1 MIEAL
6 HKPYMIYTPPYVYF
20 SYYLQIYKVE
30 GVRIVVVDVVT
41 WTMDD
46 PIKITSDAQDLLSNF
61 RDYSHNLPQ
70 RYDSAMLFTGGQF
83 EGSTIGIAFTA
94 TMCEVRDSAVGV
106 VQDGGGEM
114 NQLISTTSHELGH
127 IFSMG
132 HDTED
137 CTCVGEQS
145 NTCIMQDIIGYPPPK
160 TWSSCSVETLRTSL
174 AGDQGLCLNNEPAT
188 TVKDA
193 ACGNG
198 IQEEGEAC
206 DCGSVDECTDPCC
219 NTTSCQL
226 VAGAEC
232 RAGLC
237 CKDNCQL
244 RNGSVCR
251 PERNECDIEEYCT
264 GDHADC
270 PTDSFLQNLTPCM
283 KNKSYCFLGDC
294 QTRDKQCQHHFGTN
308 DGIDECYT
316 EVNTQGTVY
325 GHCGF
330 DDTQYLPC
338 IARNALCGQLQCA
351 DGGELKTTPGFPVT
365 FTLNSPSFTC
375 KSVTTDAGTDEI
387 SPGLIRD
394 GTKCGEEMVCFRTK
408 CVSVGSFDIPSCP
421 VDNSGEVCSG
431 NGQCNNQNQCSCFVG
446 FTGQLCNQVAGGA
459 KPTGQ
464 ANKGAIAGAVIA
476 VFVVLAIG
484 GATTAVIVYFVLRS
498 KTTFNLTNILRSLH
512 SSNDQD
518 FRAERHPSQPVSH
531 HNSRANV
538 SSAASSSKSE
548 THRPTRPTA
557 VSSTPGKVQASSA
570 NVSRHIAA
578 FEQKSGASS
587 DKPPQNCSKPP
598 QRPPPPTKA
607 LPARC
612 KRPAAPERPAPPTSV
627 SVLNPSK
634 FSRAKQTPALKDVQR
649 HGSTSKDT

>member
-1 MIEAL
+1 VFRISGHSMIEAL

-294 QTRDKQCQHHFGTN
+294 QTRDKQCQHHFGT
-308 DGIDECYT
+308 
-316 EVNTQGTVY
+316 
-325 GHCGF
+325 
-330 DDTQYLPC
+330 
-338 IARNALCGQLQCA
+338 
-351 DGGELKTTPGFPVT
+351 
-365 FTLNSPSFTC
+365 S
-375 KSVTTDAGTDEI
+375 
-387 SPGLIRD
+387 
-394 GTKCGEEMVCFRTK
+394 
-408 CVSVGSFDIPSCP
+408 
-421 VDNSGEVCSG
+421 
-431 NGQCNNQNQCSCFVG
+431 
-446 FTGQLCNQVAGGA
+446 
-459 KPTGQ
+459 
-464 ANKGAIAGAVIA
+464 
-476 VFVVLAIG
+476 
-484 GATTAVIVYFVLRS
+484 
-498 KTTFNLTNILRSLH
+498 
-512 SSNDQD
+512 
-518 FRAERHPSQPVSH
+518 
-531 HNSRANV
+531 
-538 SSAASSSKSE
+538 
-548 THRPTRPTA
+548 
-557 VSSTPGKVQASSA
+557 
-570 NVSRHIAA
+570 
-578 FEQKSGASS
+578 
-587 DKPPQNCSKPP
+587 
-598 QRPPPPTKA
+598 
-607 LPARC
+607 
-612 KRPAAPERPAPPTSV
+612 
-627 SVLNPSK
+627 
-634 FSRAKQTPALKDVQR
+634 
-649 HGSTSKDT
+649 